1 MSETKRQI
9 VHAAGIL
16 FIFFG
21 FFMEKWLAVIL
32 FADVVAF
39 FFLYGELV
47 KRYKPVMGFRKFVLF
62 MERKKVRRPFFGAL
76 LFYLGCFVSFV
87 LFPTPIAAASCSILA
102 IGDSLSTVI
111 GLKFGKIKIYNK
123 RTLEGSL
130 AFFVS
135 AFLISLL
142 FIDYRIAL
150 IGALVGMVT
159 ELFGGSTK
167 LKNKVWF
174 IDDNLLIPV
183 ISGAAMFLVSLVI

>member
-9 VHAAGIL
+9 VHASGIL
-16 FIFFG
+16 FIFLG

-76 LFYLGCFVSFV
+76 LFYLGCFISFV
-87 LFPTPIAAASCSILA
+87 LFPIPIAAASCSILA
-102 IGDSLSTVI
+102 IGDSLSTII
-111 GLKFGKIKIYNK
+111 GMKFGKIKIYNK

-130 AFFVS
+130 AFF
-135 AFLISLL
+135 AGAILISLL
-142 FIDYRIAL
+142 FVDYKIAL
-150 IGALVGMVT
+150 IGAVVGMVT

-167 LKNKVWF
+167 LKNKAWF
-174 IDDNLLIPV
+174 IDDNLLIPT
-183 ISGAAMFLVSLVI
+183 ISGAAMFLVSLVL